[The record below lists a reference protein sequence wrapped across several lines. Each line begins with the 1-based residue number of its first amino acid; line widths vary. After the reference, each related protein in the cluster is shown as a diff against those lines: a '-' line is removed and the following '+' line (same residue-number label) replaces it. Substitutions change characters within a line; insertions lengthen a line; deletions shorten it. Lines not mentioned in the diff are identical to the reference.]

1 MKSCNNKDINVK
13 VLITYKEKHKL
24 FKSDIL
30 MPIQTG
36 RAIADEIFEDMIGI
50 SNLYLILLPII
61 SSFLIGGWIGTPSLW
76 GCAGF
81 LYKKY

>member
-1 MKSCNNKDINVK
+1 
-13 VLITYKEKHKL
+13 
-24 FKSDIL
+24 
-30 MPIQTG
+30 
-36 RAIADEIFEDMIGI
+36 MIGI

-81 LYKKY
+81 LYKKDRTARKIGRCPGSQGQCDHPLYKRTARPGK